1 MTTTSTP
8 RTSFPTLRY
17 LAAPFRWLLQSRR
30 RVLAAAGV
38 LLAILLTPPLWW
50 SIQLAGLPD
59 IGEPFDRDAFRSF
72 KIPDDRNAYVLYR
85 QAAALLK
92 PLKPSARSV
101 AFSPWRVG
109 PVPKDDVEARRWVE
123 ENRDAM
129 ALYRQGTERPDALD
143 LVPPFSG
150 ESFEVLRDLQSFHAL
165 AELEAGRLEK
175 QGDMAGA
182 WGWHRAALRATYHIG
197 HHGTITARTMAHR
210 WHSDLEG
217 RLDSWASD
225 PRTTPANLRQALDD
239 VIALGPLAPSES
251 YTIKA
256 EYPQLQGML
265 DSAQNPGRYV
275 PILRLGMFLR
285 SPDHV
290 LSPDMM
296 RAISDAWR
304 FWRREPERSHRVI
317 RLVAANWLAYADLPP
332 ERRPAPD
339 PGPAGS
345 FDFYAFGPEAP
356 ANARA
361 LSPVA
366 LDRWLASTNDAL
378 ELLRGIGIQSIQMQE
393 RGAHRST
400 VVLLASRLYRL
411 ERGTDTPSEQAL
423 VGPYL
428 KELPD
433 DGIGETRRKGEA
445 QRPR

>member
-1 MTTTSTP
+1 MTTTSTR

-17 LAAPFRWLLQSRR
+17 LAAPFRWVLQTRGR
-30 RVLAAAGV
+30 LLAAAGV
-38 LLAILLTPPLWW
+38 LLAILLAPPLWW
-50 SIQLAGLPD
+50 SIQLVGLPD
-59 IGEPFDRDAFRSF
+59 VGEPFDREAFRSF
-72 KIPDDRNAYVLYR
+72 TIPDDRNAYVFYR
-85 QAAALLK
+85 QAAAS
-92 PLKPSARSV
+92 LKPSVRSED
-101 AFSPWRVG
+101 FSTGRVG

-123 ENRDAM
+123 ENRQAM
-129 ALYRQGTERPDALD
+129 ALYRRGTERPDALD
-143 LVPPFSG
+143 LAPPFSG
-150 ESFEVLRDLQSFHAL
+150 ESFGLLRDLQSFHAL

-175 QGDMAGA
+175 EGDMAGA
-182 WGWHRAALRATYHIG
+182 WGWYRAALRATYHIG
-197 HHGTITARTMAHR
+197 LHGTITARSIAHR
-210 WHSDLEG
+210 WHAEIEG
-217 RLDSWASD
+217 RLASWASD

-239 VIALGPLAPSES
+239 VVALGSLTPSES
-251 YTIKA
+251 YTIKV
-256 EYPQLQGML
+256 EYPQLQSML
-265 DSAQNPGRYV
+265 DSPQNPGRYV
-275 PILRLGMFLR
+275 PVMRLGMFLR

-290 LSPDMM
+290 LSPELM

-317 RLVAANWLAYADLPP
+317 RLVVANWLAYHDLPP

-339 PGPAGS
+339 PRPSGS

-361 LSPVA
+361 LSPAA

-393 RGAHRST
+393 QTAHGST

-411 ERGTDTPSEQAL
+411 ERGTDPPSEQAL

-428 KELPD
+428 NELPD
-433 DGIGETRRKGEA
+433 DGSGEARRKGGA